1 MNNQIDIRDM
11 MSKKKPLLIKEQE
24 KINNS
29 LLKFIIN
36 DSQPFHVLKSVSF
49 QNFLSTLNSNYQ
61 LPTKQKIDELL
72 KYSYQNSVNKLK
84 KNNRLQC

>member
-11 MSKKKPLLIKEQE
+11 MSKKKPLLIKEQK

-36 DSQPFHVLKSVSF
+36 DSQPFHILKSV
-49 QNFLSTLNSNYQ
+49 
-61 LPTKQKIDELL
+61 
-72 KYSYQNSVNKLK
+72 
-84 KNNRLQC
+84 C